1 VSGAPSMLGMS
12 APELSLLFFF
22 GVFIGMVV
30 WLLLSKSARW
40 RRDARIPL
48 DDLPQDEIAATETP
62 GITETPASAG
72 SRATREGRNHA

>member
-1 VSGAPSMLGMS
+1 MLGMS

-30 WLLLSKSARW
+30 WLVLSKSSRW

-48 DDLPQDEIAATETP
+48 DDLPQDETAAARHTT
-62 GITETPASAG
+62 TST
-72 SRATREGRNHA
+72 RATREGRNHV